1 MSAIAL
7 TQSLVNG
14 LALGAAYALI
24 ALGFVIVLNAAGAV
38 NFAQGELV
46 MAGGFAAI
54 ALAPL
59 IGEAIALPGL
69 FLLPLVM
76 GFMGLVGVG
85 FAWIAYFPVRKRH
98 QVAVFVSTI
107 AAGLVLQHSANALFG
122 AAPRAG
128 PPLIADDLMTIG
140 SLSISLQQGA
150 VIGCAIAVSYTHLTL
165 PTILRV

>member
-7 TQSLVNG
+7 TQILLNG

-59 IGEAIALPGL
+59 IGEATALPGL

-76 GFMGLVGVG
+76 AL
-85 FAWIAYFPVRKRH
+85 PV
-98 QVAVFVSTI
+98 
-107 AAGLVLQHSANALFG
+107 
-122 AAPRAG
+122 
-128 PPLIADDLMTIG
+128 
-140 SLSISLQQGA
+140 
-150 VIGCAIAVSYTHLTL
+150 
-165 PTILRV
+165 